1 MYEEEEDVDEET
13 SSKVSDHHPSLFL
26 IYLPLC

>member
-1 MYEEEEDVDEET
+1 MYEEEDVDEET

-26 IYLPLC
+26 IYLPLY